1 MKRILVAEDDAPS
14 RELVKDILEAEGYEV
29 IEAADGGEALAK
41 IKQTVPDLAILD
53 IRMPV
58 LGGFAVLEHVRR
70 EHSLSHLRVIAV
82 TAFGMEQ
89 DRVRILAAG
98 FDAHVSK
105 PVDEATLTAQIRALL
120 YPRDAR

>member
-29 IEAADGGEALAK
+29 IEAADGSEALVK
-41 IKQTVPDLAILD
+41 IKETVPDLALLD

-58 LGGFAVLEHVRR
+58 LGGFAVLEQLRR
-70 EHSLSHLRVIAV
+70 ERKFSHLRVIAV

-105 PVDEATLTAQIRALL
+105 PVDEATLTAQVRALL
-120 YPRDAR
+120 YPRDES